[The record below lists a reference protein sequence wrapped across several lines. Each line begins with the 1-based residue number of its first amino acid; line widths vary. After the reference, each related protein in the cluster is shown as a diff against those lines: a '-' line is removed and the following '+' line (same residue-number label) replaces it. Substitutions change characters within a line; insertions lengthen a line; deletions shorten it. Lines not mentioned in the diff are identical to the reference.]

1 MARSVAE
8 STPWHDAYRQVA
20 PDPEAWTSLAL
31 KVNQLDRAGVSFPR
45 EWLAALQIPPL
56 LIIGDSDVVH
66 PEHTVEMFRILGGG
80 VPGDLVGLPPIQLAI
95 LPLAPHTSD
104 FWARSTGSLDD
115 HQIPNIHWR
124 DERVVR

>member
-1 MARSVAE
+1 VAE

-95 LPLAPHTSD
+95 LPWHLTRRTSGPGRLALSMIIRFLT
-104 FWARSTGSLDD
+104 STGATS
-115 HQIPNIHWR
+115 
-124 DERVVR
+124 E